1 MHTFLIKNV
10 KTCKHRHRW
19 KDIEMNI
26 TAIGYVEKHDFGTG
40 PMAEFCGIIYFSRVT
55 QIHGFSYCYR
65 EVLDAKMKAPVLFN
79 KSVHIQHNGVVMII
93 QV

>member
-1 MHTFLIKNV
+1 MKNF
-10 KTCKHRHRW
+10 KTYKHRCRW
-19 KDIEMNI
+19 KDTEMNI
-26 TAIGYVEKHDFGTG
+26 TATGHVEKYDFGTG

-55 QIHGFSYCYR
+55 QIHAFSYCYR

-79 KSVHIQHNGVVMII
+79 KSVHIQHNGVVMTM